1 MSIRRSV
8 KAALVAAVTG
18 LLAAGGLAS
27 VSSASASSPASPLRL
42 HAPNREVVYSY
53 KGRAFF
59 DTSIQLVAVGQSFEI
74 WSHRSDYHSLITSEW
89 HHGSTVTTLPAGLMD
104 DFSGLSRF
112 IDVTIQNDQGRV
124 VLHRQPTICLNSY
137 NSYRVVPD
145 GAPHSLYPLDC
156 PRNIFTLGSVQ
167 GIAAGWASDTPLF
180 GYRPV
185 RLPVGHYSMRL
196 TITPQYRSL
205 FGISMTDARRNVT
218 LIVRKSKGGGVR
230 PAPAQPRVSNPAP
243 SRSGRPL
250 ASAPDSGP
258 RPDLAPL
265 PAWGMSLSRDGRYL
279 NFSAT
284 VWNAGDS
291 PLVVDGFREK
301 GKAVMDSYQYFYDAE
316 GNQVGYVPAGHMVWD
331 PARTHHHWHFS
342 DFARYELVS
351 AGKGANAG
359 FVQRS
364 HKDGFCLAATDA
376 VDYTVPGALWRPYN
390 TDLSTACGDF
400 SALAVSEVLPS
411 GSGDTYEQFRAGQSF
426 DLKGVPNGIYFVKIQ
441 ANPDHVLTEKSF
453 ANDVSVRKIRIGG
466 TPDHRTLHVFP
477 KGDING

>member
-42 HAPNREVVYSY
+42 HAPNREVIYSY
-53 KGRAFF
+53 KGHAFF
-59 DTSIQLVAVGQSFEI
+59 FTGVQLIAVGQSFEI
-74 WSHRSDYHSLITSEW
+74 WSHRSDYHSPITSEW
-89 HHGSTVTTLPAGLMD
+89 HHGSTVTQLPAGLMD

-112 IDVTIQNDQGRV
+112 IDVAIENDQGRV
-124 VLHRQPTICLNSY
+124 VLHRQSTICLNSY

-145 GAPHSLYPLDC
+145 GAPHSLYPYDC
-156 PRNIFTLGSVQ
+156 PSNIFTLGSVQ
-167 GIAAGWASDTPLF
+167 GIAAGWAADTPLF
-180 GYRPV
+180 GYNSVHLVP
-185 RLPVGHYSMRL
+185 GHYTMRL

-205 FGISMTDARRNVT
+205 FGITMADAQRDVT
-218 LIVRKSKGGGVR
+218 LIVRKSKGGGGHPVPAR
-230 PAPAQPRVSNPAP
+230 PSTHAAGP
-243 SRSGRPL
+243 SRSGRAL
-250 ASAPDSGP
+250 DAAPADGP
-258 RPDLAPL
+258 RPDLAAL

-301 GKAVMDSYQYFYDAE
+301 GKAVMDSYQYFYDAQ
-316 GNQVGYVPAGHMVWD
+316 GNQVGYVPAGHMAWD
-331 PARTHHHWHFS
+331 PRPTHHHWHFE
-342 DFARYELVS
+342 DFARYQLLD
-351 AGKGANAG
+351 ANRHD
-359 FVQRS
+359 VQLS
-364 HKDGFCLAATDA
+364 HKEAFCLAATDA
-376 VDYTVPGALWRPYN
+376 VDFTVPGALWRPYN

-411 GSGDTYEQFRAGQSF
+411 GSGDTYEQYRAGQSF
-426 DLKGVPNGIYFVKIQ
+426 DLKSVPNGIYYVKIQ
-441 ANPDHVLTEKSF
+441 ANPDHVLTEQTF
-453 ANDVSVRKIRIGG
+453 ANDISLRKIRIGG

-477 KGDING
+477 KGDVNG